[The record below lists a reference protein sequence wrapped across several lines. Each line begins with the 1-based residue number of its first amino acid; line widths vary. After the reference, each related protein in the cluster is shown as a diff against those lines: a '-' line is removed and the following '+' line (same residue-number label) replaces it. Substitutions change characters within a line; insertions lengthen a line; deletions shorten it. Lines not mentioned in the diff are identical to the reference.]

1 MIPVRASTPVTL
13 PQGCWGRLTALADV
27 RSTSL
32 GGGLTRPPSPSPS
45 PRPSP
50 ASTSSSPRRSLDPG
64 AHDGARA
71 VHPDDRTT
79 TISSLPGNPHWSPHL
94 LQPLPREN
102 LLHHQSTTILFDQ
115 HCLRYTRSTWAD
127 LAVAYHGRTLS
138 LAPVPQRTTTVET
151 WGLHN
156 GGGVTARVNLLLR
169 VLSFLNHAYVFLLF
183 AQ

>member
-1 MIPVRASTPVTL
+1 MIPIRASTPATL

-115 HCLRYTRSTWAD
+115 HCLRCVPRKNAVISPRAPAD
-127 LAVAYHGRTLS
+127 N
-138 LAPVPQRTTTVET
+138 TVET

-156 GGGVTARVNLLLR
+156 GGGVTARANLLLR
-169 VLSFLNHAYVFLLF
+169 VLSFLIHAYVFLLF